1 MQTPPIAFEA
11 PGRQPAQALGL
22 RGFTMVEL
30 MVTLAVLA
38 VLATI
43 AAPSFTSLMENW
55 RVRQATEE
63 LQGSLY
69 FARSEAIKR
78 SGGITIKP
86 DDGDDWG
93 QGWTVGA
100 AGSETLQITPAHT
113 RIVINA
119 SGGPD
124 EITVDRWGA
133 FSPAPTF
140 TITPQDKTTPA
151 RTLTVNLGGS
161 ISQQP

>member
-1 MQTPPIAFEA
+1 
-11 PGRQPAQALGL
+11 
-22 RGFTMVEL
+22 

-43 AAPSFTSLMENW
+43 AAPSFTPLMENW

-69 FARSEAIKR
+69 YARSEAIKR
-78 SGGITIKP
+78 SGGVTVEAAAS
-86 DDGDDWG
+86 GWG
-93 QGWTVGA
+93 AGWTVK
-100 AGSETLQITPAHT
+100 AGGSDLQLTPAHT
-113 RIVINA
+113 KINIA
-119 SGGPD
+119 DGGVTS
-124 EITVDRWGA
+124 INVDRWGA

-161 ISQQP
+161 ISQ